1 MSSPYKPMAPGLLP
15 CSWELAM
22 GQALGPAED
31 YTWCELGLPV
41 WECRVLFWN
50 FRFTAALLLSA
61 RHHNGPRLTLTGGCW
76 EESWEPVCEIDIWLF
91 RSLEASGW
99 ILVKGSE
106 QRSLAEGQSSPWGV
120 PVWPWSAL
128 LWVSGTPMASG
139 SDLGLQLGPPGRS
152 PLHFTLTPCTLACC
166 QRVSFP
172 VAGN

>member
-1 MSSPYKPMAPGLLP
+1 MLLGFP
-15 CSWELAM
+15 DGNAWCCSEVFVYQGCFFRCRHYFCLLAI
-22 GQALGPAED
+22 
-31 YTWCELGLPV
+31 W
-41 WECRVLFWN
+41 
-50 FRFTAALLLSA
+50 
-61 RHHNGPRLTLTGGCW
+61 LTLIPVCYW
-76 EESWEPVCEIDIWLF
+76 ENWEPVCKIDIWLL

-99 ILVKGSE
+99 ILVKGSK
-106 QRSLAEGQSSPWGV
+106 QRPLAEGQSSPWGV

-139 SDLGLQLGPPGRS
+139 GDLGLQLGPPGRS